1 MMNAMKIHFWWYG
14 YICVC
19 LYVWYVPAG
28 PNLKVVSTMS
38 VGYDHLS
45 LDELKKRWFL
55 ALYFFKYI
63 DVCVITR
70 TTLSSYQCV

>member
-1 MMNAMKIHFWWYG
+1 MMNAMKIHFWWYR

-55 ALYFFKYI
+55 ALYFFKWI
-63 DVCVITR
+63 DVCVITP
-70 TTLSSYQCV
+70 TTLSSCQCV